1 MIKKGWGL
9 DKGMEIHELPDYNA
23 FLFRFQKLDE
33 YYRVLK
39 GRPWS
44 IQGWDE
50 KAGLKPKSQM
60 AAEQPGRGRLTED
73 PPKYGNREVKCT
85 NPASSSMIPKYP
97 AKPDPSSTRQPST
110 LYPTPNKDYQVY
122 FPVTEIDAPT
132 TSLPITGLSPL
143 SAVTFG
149 LNRIHLKHRPDLLE
163 DDLTLNPTKK
173 RLTFPEPE
181 ATTILTNSPI
191 LARMELQARMS
202 ILLKNPFG
210 GIKVNSQTRLLSYFQ
225 LLLRLTRYLLP
236 LLMLNPPL
244 NSYSP

>member
-1 MIKKGWGL
+1 MKQ
-9 DKGMEIHELPDYNA
+9 
-23 FLFRFQKLDE
+23 RE
-33 YYRVLK
+33 YYLIGHLNK
-39 GRPWS
+39 N
-44 IQGWDE
+44 I
-50 KAGLKPKSQM
+50 SQ
-60 AAEQPGRGRLTED
+60 EH
-73 PPKYGNREVKCT
+73 PPAL
-85 NPASSSMIPKYP
+85 PAHPL
-97 AKPDPSSTRQPST
+97 PST
-110 LYPTPNKDYQVY
+110 PPPNKDYQVY

-225 LLLRLTRYLLP
+225 LLLRLTRTRSGMDSRLWLENKMAQKEKDGVEFVLLI
-236 LLMLNPPL
+236 
-244 NSYSP
+244 YAYKRT